1 MDALAT
7 AEIRELTLDDE
18 LNSIAGGSPTY
29 FLSFGIAN
37 MYINVASEGT
47 TGGVWV
53 CDAGGCYAGPFG
65 R

>member
-1 MDALAT
+1 MVSGTGRDGPL
-7 AEIRELTLDDE
+7 RKLTDVF
-18 LNSIAGGSPTY
+18 I
-29 FLSFGIAN
+29 SFGIAN
-37 MYINVASEGT
+37 MYVASEGT